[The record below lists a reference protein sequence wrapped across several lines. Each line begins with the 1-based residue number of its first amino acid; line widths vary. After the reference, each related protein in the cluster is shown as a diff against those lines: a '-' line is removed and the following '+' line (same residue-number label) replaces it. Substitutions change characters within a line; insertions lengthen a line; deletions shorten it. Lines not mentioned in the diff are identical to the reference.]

1 MDEKKYLRELA
12 GRYAEIA
19 HSKVM
24 DERREKW
31 RIHNRL
37 ETRTFPFH
45 IEDNGTFFK
54 DLMPNMKC
62 EDEANRDLEFRLVH
76 LITTFEKINDD
87 RILPDRF
94 VVSWAR
100 NLTSWCPELSIKRA
114 DSGAGKIRGYE
125 SNKPI
130 KDLDKDLNKYKKRTM
145 TIDREKTHQKAE
157 SIREIFD
164 GLLPVEIGNPGSL
177 YSDGFTNKAV
187 HLLGMQELF
196 LQMAVNPEGVHRLYD
211 IIVED
216 ILALGQ
222 QEEDE
227 HLLTLNTDGNQ
238 GYCSG
243 SSQYTDEI
251 PHREV
256 TPETPLR
263 SDERYGYL
271 ESQESTG
278 ISPDM
283 FNEFVMPHS
292 LKLAKKFKLMK
303 WGCCEPAHD
312 IIEHLQKLNGL
323 RKVSVTPWC
332 DQEKLATRCH
342 KDIIWCRK
350 PVPLKL
356 CSEKFDPNELREHL
370 QETLDIGKDF
380 FVEFV
385 FRDTCMLTGAME
397 KRLAQACDIV
407 RKITN
412 SPAGSK

>member
-19 HSKVM
+19 HSKIM

-31 RIHNRL
+31 RLHNRL
-37 ETRTFPFH
+37 EAKTFPFH

-54 DLMPNMKC
+54 DLMPQMKC
-62 EDEANRDLEFRLVH
+62 KDEENRKLEFRLVH

-87 RILPDRF
+87 RILPNRF
-94 VVSWAR
+94 VVGWAR
-100 NLTSWCPELSIKRA
+100 SLTSWCPELTINRA
-114 DSGAGKIRGYE
+114 DSGAGKVRGYE

-130 KDLDKDLNKYKKRTM
+130 KDLDTDLDKYKKRTM
-145 TIDREKTHQKAE
+145 TIDREKTVQQAEKA
-157 SIREIFD
+157 REIFN

-177 YSDGFTNKAV
+177 YSDGLTNKAV

-211 IIVED
+211 IIIQD

-251 PHREV
+251 PDRDI
-256 TPETPLR
+256 TPEAPLC
-263 SDERYGYL
+263 SADRYGYL

-292 LKLAKKFKLMK
+292 LKLSKKFKLMK
-303 WGCCEPAHD
+303 WGCCEPVHD

-323 RKVSVTPWC
+323 RKVSVSPWC
-332 DQEKLATRCH
+332 DLEKLAAKCR
-342 KDIIWCRK
+342 KDVIWSRK

-356 CSEKFDPNELREHL
+356 CGETFDPEEFREHL
-370 QETLDIGKDF
+370 RETLDFGKNHF
-380 FVEFV
+380 IEFV

-397 KRLAQACDIV
+397 KRLAEACDIF
-407 RKITN
+407 RKVTD
-412 SPAGSK
+412 SPEGSK